1 MNEYVFQSLWKI
13 NKDKLDTAI
22 LAASVAK
29 SGCFVVRVAAV
40 SAASS
45 SSYWVETPS

>member
-1 MNEYVFQSLWKI
+1 MVLE
-13 NKDKLDTAI
+13 KDLLVVLCKLDTAI

-45 SSYWVETPS
+45 SSSWVETPS